1 MDTARETICSL
12 VYKLSNSSPFNQLTD
27 KPYTAADSAFMFLT
41 ASSGS
46 CSPLNQIVNCP
57 SAGTVQVFRTVEM
70 VEIRGAD
77 MVRLMACFTLASRA
91 SSASLPSTRFF
102 CHTVWRSLGKVTP
115 AEGSISYDWPLQ
127 KIKRGSPDKASPSSL
142 LVFFRC

>member
-1 MDTARETICSL
+1 MDTAQAAVCNLMT
-12 VYKLSNSSPFNQLTD
+12 YKLASSIPANQVTD

-57 SAGTVQVFRTVEM
+57 SAGTVEVFKTVAI

-77 MVRLMACFTLASRA
+77 IVKLMFFSCA
-91 SSASLPSTRFF
+91 SSASSPSLPSTRFF
-102 CHTVWRSLGKVTP
+102 PHSAASIVGVFTP
-115 AEGSISYDWPLQ
+115 ADGSIS
-127 KIKRGSPDKASPSSL
+127 
-142 LVFFRC
+142 